1 MDSKMKHI
9 AYLLF
14 SLTSICAFANC
25 NFAQKNNLGKYDA
38 IENCKT
44 ENHKTTNK
52 SSEKTPEE
60 TIVLIEHLI
69 NKNRH
74 TDAKKIAE
82 LLIKDQT
89 EYAKTNKDYGFNG
102 TLSIE
107 QFYWAISAPSVYSED
122 IKQITK
128 NEKKFKTYSTYN
140 YWDDFISS
148 YIRAE
153 LNPAQAIAN
162 MELKRISTCLIAT
175 KGTNEQKNS
184 ALDFWRSNSFEKQL
198 SNNNDL
204 LRPDKSNDN
213 ANEPNIY
220 SWYFC
225 NKALFLSGGTKESLN
240 RCEEYASFSN
250 YFNPQRLQNRDYA
263 LALYLSG
270 HIKDADEQYKI
281 YQQASGDNKT
291 LEQYGEQDCYEKS
304 TKKTSGKTITASCL
318 IRNYDSNHLKHH
330 PKQQVTNI
338 KLSTHENGYKKL
350 SVKLRQFPDWI
361 EESLTCTGTN
371 PLSCKL
377 ACDGGTFAVTN
388 KNGKY
393 LLLNKGIKIGA
404 CSNLEKLID
413 PSQDQETFLL
423 EETSS
428 AYCNPK

>member
-1 MDSKMKHI
+1 MIRHI
-9 AYLLF
+9 IVAL
-14 SLTSICAFANC
+14 SLTSIGTFANC
-25 NFAQKNNLGKYDA
+25 ISESKENRNDNNAIQNCTKEIQNSKKNFL
-38 IENCKT
+38 E
-44 ENHKTTNK
+44 K
-52 SSEKTPEE
+52 SPEE
-60 TIVLIEHLI
+60 TIILIEYLI

-107 QFYWAISAPSVYSED
+107 QFYWAISAPSIYAED
-122 IKQITK
+122 IKQTTK

-148 YIRAE
+148 YIRSE

-204 LRPDKSNDN
+204 LRPDNSNDN
-213 ANEPNIY
+213 ANDINIY

-240 RCEEYASFSN
+240 RCKEYASFSN

-270 HIKDADEQYKI
+270 HITDADEQYKI

-291 LEQYGEQDCYEKS
+291 LEQYAEQDCYEKS
-304 TKKTSGKTITASCL
+304 TKKTSEKTITASCL
-318 IRNYDSNHLKHH
+318 IRNYDSNHLMHH

-338 KLSTHENGYKKL
+338 KLYTHENGHKKL

-377 ACDGGTFAVTN
+377 ACNGGTFAVTKN
-388 KNGKY
+388 NGKY
-393 LLLNKGIKIGA
+393 LLLNKGINIGA

-413 PSQDQETFLL
+413 PSQDQESFLL
-423 EETSS
+423 EDTSP
-428 AYCNPK
+428 AYCNQK